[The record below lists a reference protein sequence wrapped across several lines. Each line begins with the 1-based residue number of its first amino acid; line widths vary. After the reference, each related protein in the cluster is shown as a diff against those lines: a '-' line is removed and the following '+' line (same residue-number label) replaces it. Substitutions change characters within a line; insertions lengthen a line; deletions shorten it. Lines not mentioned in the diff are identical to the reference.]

1 MNSFDSS
8 VFSSMAHALATEVVD
23 GAVRGAIATVCER
36 AQQRAEPMQDEAD
49 GADGRQKL
57 DNCWKNFKYN
67 LKNCKRVENLIGGK
81 TNAISI
87 GEFLD
92 LTSNTVNQLRDDY
105 LEFLATQPIRDA
117 SDGALRRFVRYTDN
131 IPLKDYE
138 NALDL
143 VPSLVNLVSLAEAFP
158 LDGTVLPFDLRY
170 IASKCKCAIYFAP
183 RRFTA
188 VQIAFDEPRSRI
200 LLFHTGRVVGTGTR
214 VPSNQHQVCG
224 SVARLA
230 LCVFLYRLHRPLC
243 RQASCHAR
251 AQRHRARR
259 QDLDRRAKLRGHQ
272 SGACASPLAAFRF
285 ANSCATAVCHARA
298 TFIRS
303 SFKICNSAPRSLGYP
318 RVSIKK
324 SSLHVELRV

>member
-1 MNSFDSS
+1 
-8 VFSSMAHALATEVVD
+8 MAQTLAAAVVD
-23 GAVRGAIATVCER
+23 DAVRGATATVCER
-36 AQQRAEPMQDEAD
+36 AQQRAEQMQDEADGAD

-57 DNCWKNFKYN
+57 DKCWEKLKYN

-81 TNAISI
+81 TSAISI
-87 GEFLD
+87 DEFFD

-117 SDGALRRFVRYTDN
+117 SDDALRRFARYTDN

-200 LLFHTGRVVGTGTR
+200 LLFHTGRVVGTG
-214 VPSNQHQVCG
+214 
-224 SVARLA
+224 ARA
-230 LCVFLYRLHRPLC
+230 LYRTNI
-243 RQASCHAR
+243 
-251 AQRHRARR
+251 
-259 QDLDRRAKLRGHQ
+259 
-272 SGACASPLAAFRF
+272 RF
-285 ANSCATAVCHARA
+285 AGA
-298 TFIRS
+298 
-303 SFKICNSAPRSLGYP
+303 
-318 RVSIKK
+318 
-324 SSLHVELRV
+324 